1 MLYLNSAPFVNLKT
15 VPDLTLTSV
24 VFELV
29 KTSLINLLLLYH
41 LTLTSVVL
49 LMITNNK
56 NNRKIFLKL
65 VKCKN
70 KLLNLN

>member
-41 LTLTSVVL
+41 LTLTSVVFE
-49 LMITNNK
+49 
-56 NNRKIFLKL
+56 FLFPPSL
-65 VKCKN
+65 CHTVSI
-70 KLLNLN
+70 